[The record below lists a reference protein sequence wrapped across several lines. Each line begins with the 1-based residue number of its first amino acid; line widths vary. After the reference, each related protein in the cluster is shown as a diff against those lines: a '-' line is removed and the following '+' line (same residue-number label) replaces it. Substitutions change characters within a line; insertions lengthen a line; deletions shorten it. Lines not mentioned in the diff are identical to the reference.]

1 MVLSFGIRASAFEE
15 MAAPP
20 PAAIPLAAPRVDA
33 LQLGTPGGEENGDVT
48 NSGKVKGRFSPHA
61 S

>member
-1 MVLSFGIRASAFEE
+1 MVLSFGIPASAFQE
-15 MAAPP
+15 MPAPP
-20 PAAIPLAAPRVDA
+20 PAEIPLAAPRVDA

-48 NSGKVKGRFSPHA
+48 KSGKVKRRFSAHP